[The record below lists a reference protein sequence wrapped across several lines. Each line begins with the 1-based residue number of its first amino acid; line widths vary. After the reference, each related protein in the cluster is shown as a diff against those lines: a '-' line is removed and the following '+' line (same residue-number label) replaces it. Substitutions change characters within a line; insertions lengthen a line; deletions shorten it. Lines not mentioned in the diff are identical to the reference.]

1 MGRKEEYT
9 RICAVKFGRLST
21 IYSARRRTSID
32 SKNNGNDNS
41 DVSNDFIEPTLYAIK
56 ESDLDDCVPPHDC
69 RIELKILKYIK
80 TKLLD
85 QYGESKKNTNLLEL
99 IDSYQTSFELGIVTK
114 YYEFTLN
121 SVIES
126 NTRQKSN
133 FTGNGLIS
141 MNKINKLPIE
151 RGKSIFLGIING
163 LKFLHQNG
171 IIHRDINPNNIV
183 FETIDSEPIIIDFG
197 ISFMKP
203 DNFGQENFH
212 EKICDV
218 ATSVY
223 KAPEVLLS
231 IKNYSTP
238 IDIWACGIIAMLM
251 FSKDAEIPFSSQ
263 SFHSDIALLATIF
276 NTFGRPTIKTWPE
289 VKHSS
294 SFQNLN
300 KDFIPDLRKSSTEL
314 LPKLN
319 KINDSKWFDVFDR
332 MMVYESGNRA
342 TAADILKCLRD

>member
-1 MGRKEEYT
+1 MGKKEDYT
-9 RICAVKFGRLST
+9 RIQVLNYGRLSA
-21 IYSARRRTSID
+21 IYSARRSTSID
-32 SKNNGNDNS
+32 HQDGDDNGNDSQNIS
-41 DVSNDFIEPTLYAIK
+41 DPTLYAIK

-80 TKLLD
+80 ARLFD
-85 QYGESKKNTNLLEL
+85 QYGEFNNKNLLEL
-99 IDSYQTSFELGIVTK
+99 IDSYQTPFELGIVTR

-121 SVIES
+121 SIIQL
-126 NTRQKSN
+126 NTRQRSN
-133 FTGNGLIS
+133 FTGSGLIS
-141 MNKINKLPIE
+141 MNKINNLPVE

-163 LKFLHQNG
+163 LKFLHENG

-183 FETIDSEPIIIDFG
+183 FETIDSEPTIIDFG
-197 ISFMKP
+197 ISFIKP

-223 KAPEVLLS
+223 KAPELLLS

-238 IDIWACGIIAMLM
+238 IDIWACGIIALLL

-319 KINDSKWFDVFDR
+319 KINDSKWFEVFDR
-332 MMVYESGNRA
+332 MMIYQSGDRA